1 MGARMTSYGI
11 SPAPNEQ
18 RYATAGPGAQA
29 IHRPFTGQLQTVCRL
44 RLTRHRSLPIRHRST
59 TTLFCRPHAARVM
72 FAPPGRARSRLRC
85 NIDDTLLPSFS
96 HCALPLTG

>member
-1 MGARMTSYGI
+1 MTSYGI

-29 IHRPFTGQLQTVCRL
+29 IHRPTPDRL
-44 RLTRHRSLPIRHRST
+44 ST
-59 TTLFCRPHAARVM
+59 TVDSASQPSHPSPVDDDPFLSTPRGQSHVCPAW
-72 FAPPGRARSRLRC
+72 RARSRLRC